1 MMMFNASFFSD
12 GSVIKLAF
20 PYPMTL
26 AYFDD
31 HSHRIPESMISW
43 SISTSKQTMLFFV
56 INSIFF
62 PMGAEWK

>member
-1 MMMFNASFFSD
+1 MMFNASFFCAE
-12 GSVIKLAF
+12 SVMKLAF

-26 AYFDD
+26 EYFDD
-31 HSHRIPESMISW
+31 HLHGIPESMISW

-56 INSIFF
+56 ISSIFF